1 MAAAFLFTRTTSQSP
16 RLRETLV
23 TVAITNRHCV
33 PKMRTR
39 AKMVLETG
47 KHPGELKDMVCSPGG
62 TTIEGLAA
70 LEETGFR
77 GAIIKAC
84 DANFEK
90 NKKLTG

>member
-39 AKMVLETG
+39 AKMKVVASDRARRPNVPRHILFNLQKQFLRIAG
-47 KHPGELKDMVCSPGG
+47 VNFQKKRANGD
-62 TTIEGLAA
+62 
-70 LEETGFR
+70 
-77 GAIIKAC
+77 IILYNNIC
-84 DANFEK
+84 EK
-90 NKKLTG
+90 